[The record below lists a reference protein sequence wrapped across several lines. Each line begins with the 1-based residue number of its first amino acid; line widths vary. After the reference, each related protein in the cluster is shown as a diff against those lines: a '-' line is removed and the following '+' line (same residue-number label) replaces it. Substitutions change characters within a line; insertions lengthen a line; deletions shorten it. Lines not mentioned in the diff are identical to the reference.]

1 MACSERAEIL
11 FWSSGAT
18 GGRRKAQV
26 VSLDKNTGARRGAL
40 LLHPSVDPRKHGR
53 ILHAPFELRDPV
65 GVAVGDLT
73 VVRRDKEK
81 SRN

>member
-18 GGRRKAQV
+18 